1 MAFAK
6 FMAGPVGR
14 GIRIVAGIVLMGW
27 GFGQGTTLGT
37 AAGVFGIVALAAG
50 AMNWCLI
57 GPLLGAPFKGR
68 DALKS

>member
-6 FMAGPVGR
+6 FMASPVGR
-14 GIRIVAGIVLMGW
+14 GIRIVAAIALIGW
-27 GFGQGTTLGT
+27 GFGQGTTPGT

-50 AMNWCLI
+50 ALNGCVI
-57 GPLLGAPFKGR
+57 GPLFGAPFKGK